1 MKKLITTAAFIVFG
15 TIITSAQTTQKKD
28 TKIKMAE
35 KPANSTEMKLKT
47 PVESNSMNRTVDT
60 ANIEQRQKEAD
71 KKLQRQTIPQKD
83 GLNNEAVKSAQPQP
97 TPGQLE

>member
-1 MKKLITTAAFIVFG
+1 MKKIITTTALLIFG
-15 TIITSAQTTQKKD
+15 TMLTMAQTTQKKE
-28 TKIKMAE
+28 TKSATTR
-35 KPANSTEMKLKT
+35 TEMKARSSVQQNNT
-47 PVESNSMNRTVDT
+47 PKMVDT